1 MHHDATTEGDQQK
14 PEIVLHYNK
23 TKSGVDNMDHLA
35 TIFSC
40 KRKTNRWPMDLF
52 YNMLDVAG
60 VAAFVIWIS
69 LNPDWSLNDRQG
81 RRRKFLKQLGQEL
94 IDDYIQVRLQNPRIL
109 QPNVTSTSS
118 RTPA

>member
-40 KRKTNRWPMDLF
+40 KRIPID
-52 YNMLDVAG
+52 
-60 VAAFVIWIS
+60 
-69 LNPDWSLNDRQG
+69 
-81 RRRKFLKQLGQEL
+81 GQWFFFT
-94 IDDYIQVRLQNPRIL
+94 ICWM
-109 QPNVTSTSS
+109 
-118 RTPA
+118 